1 MATDYITITKQLEK
15 DSLKEKRGMLA
26 DSFRGFS
33 LYGPMYLNNISWSMM
48 PVAENSQSHQYE
60 EEEGDRR

>member
-15 DSLKEKRGMLA
+15 DSLMEKRGMLA

-48 PVAENSQSHQYE
+48 PVAKNS
-60 EEEGDRR
+60 